1 MEPQTIEHLQTIYDE
16 AIMKLKSLK
25 TERSEI
31 IADYIKDLEQ
41 KKIQALR
48 DNLTNPPLSTN

>member
-25 TERSEI
+25 TERMDI
-31 IADYIKDLEQ
+31 ITNYIKDLEQ

-48 DNLTNPPLSTN
+48 DNLTSTT